1 MVYQT
6 VLFSQVFLIIGVV
19 VGWIASERFYN
30 YMIKSTHEF
39 EELFDENPHP
49 EIFGKDGKVNRGEYL
64 AINFEPGYDPEQFDP
79 DDLKEE

>member
-1 MVYQT
+1 MDYQT
-6 VLFSQVFLIIGVV
+6 ILFSEVFLIVGVV

-30 YMIKSTHEF
+30 YMMKNAHEF

-49 EIFGKDGKVNRGEYL
+49 EIFDKDGKVYRGEYL

-79 DDLKEE
+79 EDLHDE